1 MMNKNIFILI
11 AVNWLI
17 TGYVQAANIEA
28 GRAISTACS
37 ACHGKTGLSNSEQF
51 PNLAGQKQSYMI
63 KTLQDYRSGARKNL
77 TMQAIVGPLSDQN
90 FEDLSAYF
98 SSQTTVATF
107 SFATGNLFIPYIDAD
122 GAIYKINMGLLD
134 PDKLIFSVT
143 DVQPQ

>member
-1 MMNKNIFILI
+1 MNKYISL
-11 AVNWLI
+11 LI
-17 TGYVQAANIEA
+17 TLYLLFIGPVQAANIEA

-51 PNLAGQKQSYMI
+51 PNLAGQKQSYMV

-77 TMQAIVGPLSDQN
+77 TMQAIVGPLNDQN

-107 SFATGNLFIPYIDAD
+107 SYATGSLFIPYVDVD
-122 GAIYKINMGLLD
+122 GAIYKVNMGLLD

-143 DVQPQ
+143 DVEPQ